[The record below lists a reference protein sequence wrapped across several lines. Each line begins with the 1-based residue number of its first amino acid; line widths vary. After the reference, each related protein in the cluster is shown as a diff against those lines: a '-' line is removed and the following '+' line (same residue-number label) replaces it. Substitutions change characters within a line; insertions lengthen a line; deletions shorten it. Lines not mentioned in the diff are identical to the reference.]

1 MFSLWQKAQATVSA
15 VADNFSN
22 VLEQL
27 DNEISDTLLLTD
39 EERVQLEL
47 QEAKK
52 ELEITKKLLDEAQLQ
67 HVEMAKQTRLMLAE
81 KDAEVKSLQLNSGIV
96 SPPKSDQYLQN
107 SVLMAEKQA
116 LLEHIHHVEEKLRS
130 VLGES
135 NDYKITLTKY
145 EDLLRKYRVLEASD
159 NQKADSIDSLVS
171 EYSRLSAE
179 FELRQNMDQE
189 RLAKVLQENEVAHS
203 LTYSLTHLT
212 TYSLTQVLAIK
223 MQHMEHN
230 IVEIADR
237 VSTQNTDDSGPA
249 SGSVSNQ
256 ELKEIRA
263 KVVTLQ
269 YDLKEK
275 DREIGQLQQK
285 YAALAA
291 AAPSSPVRPKDA
303 KAGTHCHS
311 PTYSLT

>member
-39 EERVQLEL
+39 EERAKLEL
-47 QEAKK
+47 REAKK

-67 HVEMAKQTRLMLAE
+67 HVEMAKQTRLLLAE
-81 KDAEVKSLQLNSGIV
+81 KDAEVRSLQLKLGIV
-96 SPPKSDQYLQN
+96 SPSESDQYLQN
-107 SVLMAEKQA
+107 SVLIAEKQA

-189 RLAKVLQENEVAHS
+189 RLAKVLQENEV
-203 LTYSLTHLT
+203 
-212 TYSLTQVLAIK
+212 LAIK

-237 VSTQNTDDSGPA
+237 VSTQNTDDSGLA

-263 KVVTLQ
+263 KLVTLQ